1 MSSAPTRQVGPND
14 VSTLFE
20 AAEMGNDE
28 IAKMLL
34 DKGALVDRRAPE
46 GGETALSMACHMGRG
61 TVVKTLLDFHADVN
75 HRMVSDQ
82 FDTPLM
88 LAVMSKSG
96 TARIEEVRTLL
107 ERHLLMTDPVVRTL
121 LERGASVNLRRRDGR
136 TAMDLAR
143 GTQGDAK
150 VELLEMLVAAGGMG
164 QFELPAGSLPP
175 TSGE

>member
-1 MSSAPTRQVGPND
+1 
-14 VSTLFE
+14 
-20 AAEMGNDE
+20 
-28 IAKMLL
+28 
-34 DKGALVDRRAPE
+34 
-46 GGETALSMACHMGRG
+46 MGRG

-96 TARIEEVRTLL
+96 TARIE
-107 ERHLLMTDPVVRTL
+107 VVRTL